1 MKTDHTIK
9 DSISGGWVEHMPAS
23 ARPYL
28 RLSRYDRPIGF
39 WLLGLPGWIGLAFAA
54 LHQGFVQSDL
64 IYALL
69 ITVGAIA
76 MRGAGCTYNDIV
88 DRDLDAKVER
98 TALRPLPA
106 GTITVKQAWIWL
118 VLQCLVGL
126 IVLAFF
132 PRLSQIIAL
141 SALGLVAAYPF
152 MKRITFWPQ
161 AWLGLTFNW
170 AVLVAYT
177 AKTGQIKPAL
187 LILYAGLVFWTI
199 GYDTIYACQD
209 VEDDALIGVKSTA
222 RLFGE
227 KTKFW
232 VTVMYSLCSALI
244 VGAVFYGIHSTLPTL
259 ALVIVPLSAHF
270 VWQIIKL
277 DAKDGRL
284 CLTLFKS
291 NRMAALILIASLA
304 LAKLL

>member
-9 DSISGGWVEHMPAS
+9 DSVSGGWVEHMPPS
-23 ARPYL
+23 MRPYL

-54 LHQGFVQSDL
+54 LHHGFAQSDL

-69 ITVGAIA
+69 IAIGAIA

-177 AKTGQIKPAL
+177 AKTGEITPAL
-187 LILYAGLVFWTI
+187 LILYAGLVLWTI

-209 VEDDALIGVKSTA
+209 VEDDAMIGVKSTA

-227 KTKFW
+227 KTRLW
-232 VTVMYSLCSALI
+232 VGLIYGLCAVLMAMAISYEMPSSLP
-244 VGAVFYGIHSTLPTL
+244 VL
-259 ALVIVPLSAHF
+259 ALVIAPFFAHF
-270 VWQIIKL
+270 IWQIAKL
-277 DAKDGRL
+277 DAKDGEL
-284 CLTLFKS
+284 CLTIFKS
-291 NRMAALILIASLA
+291 NRAAGLILIASLM